1 LKMNEENFYEPNK
14 RIIMIHRCVAL
25 LYALFSND
33 LNVQVSDTTGD
44 E

>member
-1 LKMNEENFYEPNK
+1 MGNKNFYEPGLK
-14 RIIMIHRCVAL
+14 IKIKLRCVAL